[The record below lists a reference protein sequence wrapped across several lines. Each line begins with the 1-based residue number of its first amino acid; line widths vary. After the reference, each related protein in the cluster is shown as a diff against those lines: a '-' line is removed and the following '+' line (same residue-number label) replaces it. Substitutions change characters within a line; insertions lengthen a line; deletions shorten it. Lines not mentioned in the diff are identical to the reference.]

1 LKGVEKSAPF
11 LLSLHIPNQF
21 TSRILLHLVTMRKL
35 FILCLILSVCNGGLR
50 AQNPTYQQKLYY
62 TCKIW
67 GFVKYF
73 HSGVSNCQVNW
84 DSILVARLPA
94 IKNAVT
100 NTDFNNALDT
110 LLNAAGPMAIV
121 PGVLP
126 DTISPLLKRNRN
138 FSWINDTLLRADVRV
153 ILDTIR
159 NNFRP
164 HLGCW
169 VQVNYTSNYY
179 GYLIFPHDSLEV
191 NVNSFVNYPDEWH
204 RLLISFK
211 HWNIINYFNPY
222 NYVLDKPWDSTL
234 YNFVIP
240 IANAPDYITFYRTVK
255 KIASTLSSA
264 HVEGLT
270 NDSWFFCPDIYSPN
284 LVLRYADSKYIVANS
299 GIPVIKRGDAIVSI
313 DGLTPTN
320 WEDSLRPYI
329 SAGNVNVFRRYM
341 CQYMPSGGYGSTAT
355 IVYSDSIGNNHTF
368 YASRLMGFGNFSFYP
383 NDTLATVHWKQFGCG
398 VGYVNMG
405 NMLPAEVSTMYST
418 LRNSPAIIFDIRNYP
433 YTNSTINI
441 ANAVFPNSMNIAKL
455 SDPDVTYPGTF
466 YWYNEQGGSNGN
478 SSPYHG
484 KIIIL
489 MNEETQSA
497 AEFSCMVLGA
507 LPNTV
512 KVGSQTA
519 GADGVISFFKLTQ
532 DIQTGFTSTGVYY
545 PNGDSTERIGI
556 RPDSVV
562 YPTQLG
568 IRHHR
573 DEVLEKALQIA
584 QCVTGVQ
591 NLNDLKPEITVF
603 PNPNSG
609 KFSLSVKNA
618 GLSKV
623 NYRIYSLPGKLI
635 EDKQGLP
642 VPDNSSVELD
652 LSNFD
657 AGIYFLSVQIGEL
670 SQTFKIVLVK

>member
-1 LKGVEKSAPF
+1 
-11 LLSLHIPNQF
+11 
-21 TSRILLHLVTMRKL
+21 M
-35 FILCLILSVCNGGLR
+35 LSVCNGGLK

-110 LLNAAGPMAIV
+110 LLNAAGPMTIV
-121 PGVLP
+121 PGALP

-138 FSWINDTLLRADVRV
+138 FSWINDPILRADVKV
-153 ILDTIR
+153 ILDTIK

-164 HLGCW
+164 HSECW
-169 VQVNYTSNYY
+169 VNINYSTNGY
-179 GYLIFPHDSLEV
+179 GGFLVFPFDSLEM
-191 NVNSFVNYPDEWH
+191 NINSFTNYPDEMH
-204 RLLISFK
+204 RLLILFK
-211 HWNIINYFNPY
+211 YWNIINYFNPY
-222 NYVLDKPWDSTL
+222 NYVLDKPMDTTL
-234 YNFVIP
+234 FKFVIP
-240 IANAPDYITFYRTVK
+240 IANVSDYVGFYRTFK
-255 KIASTLSSA
+255 RIASCLNSA

-270 NDSWFFCPDIYSPN
+270 YDDWFYCPDVYSPDI
-284 LVLRYADSKYIVANS
+284 VLRYADNKYIVANS
-299 GIPVIKRGDAIVSI
+299 GIPAIKRGDAIVSI

-329 SAGNVNVFRRYM
+329 SAGNISVFRRSI

-368 YASRLMGFGNFSFYP
+368 YTTRLMGYGNFSYYP
-383 NDTLATVHWKQFGCG
+383 NDTLATVPWKKFGCG

-405 NMLPAEVSTMYST
+405 KIQQADVNTMYT
-418 LRNSPAIIFDIRNYP
+418 ALQNAPAIIFDIRNYP
-433 YTNSTINI
+433 YPNPTIYIENVLYPHVI
-441 ANAVFPNSMNIAKL
+441 VQSKL
-455 SDPDVTYPGTF
+455 TVPDLTYPGTF
-466 YWYNEQGGSNGN
+466 YWLYATGGTNSNPT
-478 SSPYHG
+478 PYTG

-497 AEFSCMVLGA
+497 AEYSCISFGT
-507 LPNTV
+507 LPNSV

-519 GADGVISFFKLTQ
+519 GADGEVTWFRLTQ
-532 DIQTGFTSTGVYY
+532 DIHTGFTALGVYY

-568 IRHHR
+568 IRQHR

-591 NLNDLKPEITVF
+591 NLDEKKPEMTVF
-603 PNPNSG
+603 PNPSNG
-609 KFSLSVKNA
+609 KFSLNFKNT

-623 NYRIYSLPGKLI
+623 NYRVYSLPGKLI
-635 EDKQGLP
+635 EDKQGLA
-642 VPDNSSVELD
+642 VPDNSSLELD
-652 LSNFD
+652 LSSFD
-657 AGIYFLSVQIGEL
+657 PEIYFLSVQVGEL
-670 SQTFKIVLVK
+670 LQTFKIVLVK